1 MKVGCDSFH
10 PYGWRV
16 RAVVVLVMVV
26 AVGDTVDVPLGSL
39 TVVVGPPSDQPVSH
53 HANLSIHNQHSSV
66 GRPLGPTVPWFGP
79 GAK

>member
-1 MKVGCDSFH
+1 MYQPGFVTELFLGF
-10 PYGWRV
+10 
-16 RAVVVLVMVV
+16 MVV

-66 GRPLGPTVPWFGP
+66 GRSLGPTVPWFGSV
-79 GAK
+79 GGKVVFL

>member
-1 MKVGCDSFH
+1 MYQPGFVTELFLGF
-10 PYGWRV
+10 
-16 RAVVVLVMVV
+16 MVV

-66 GRPLGPTVPWFGP
+66 GRPRWADSPMVRFG
-79 GAK
+79 GKVVLL

>member
-1 MKVGCDSFH
+1 MYQPGFVTELCLGI
-10 PYGWRV
+10 
-16 RAVVVLVMVV
+16 MVV